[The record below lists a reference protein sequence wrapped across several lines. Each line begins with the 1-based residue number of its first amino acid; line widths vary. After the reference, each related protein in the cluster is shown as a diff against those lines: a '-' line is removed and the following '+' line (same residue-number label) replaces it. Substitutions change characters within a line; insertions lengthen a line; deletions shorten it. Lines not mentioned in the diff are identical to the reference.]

1 MRSYLIL
8 LFCLM
13 FTGVG
18 FGENPGFLNVITGR
32 PSASIFID
40 GEFVANDYVKKHE
53 LMEGQ
58 HYVRVEYNNQLMYA
72 KMVSI
77 QPNKLVSITTENFV
91 DIRTNTA
98 SRGAVNREASRLRD
112 TKGDFGLGVQWGE
125 TFPAKGMSLKWL
137 SPINIG
143 VQFSA
148 IGKTKVDNDEISEI
162 GLRAIIPI
170 GNKIF
175 SSTNFSGFTTLGVV
189 SQTKN
194 NNQGTLLGGSVGI
207 EFGFADPVYFT
218 AELGVANG
226 ISGDVEDGVLMS
238 WAVGMH
244 FYF

>member
-1 MRSYLIL
+1 
-8 LFCLM
+8 
-13 FTGVG
+13 
-18 FGENPGFLNVITGR
+18 
-32 PSASIFID
+32 
-40 GEFVANDYVKKHE
+40 
-53 LMEGQ
+53 
-58 HYVRVEYNNQLMYA
+58 
-72 KMVSI
+72 
-77 QPNKLVSITTENFV
+77 
-91 DIRTNTA
+91 
-98 SRGAVNREASRLRD
+98 
-112 TKGDFGLGVQWGE
+112 
-125 TFPAKGMSLKWL
+125 MSLKWL

-148 IGKTKVDNDEISEI
+148 IGKTKIDNDEMSEI

-207 EFGFADPVYFT
+207 EFGFADPIYFT